1 MDKIFSV
8 NDVKKTKFPGKLR
21 KTRLLDFITHE
32 NKLKR
37 ANDLNVWLE
46 ILLISKIKNIGDM
59 LFLFGEYSVTK
70 LGLFCI

>member
-37 ANDLNVWLE
+37 ANDLNV
-46 ILLISKIKNIGDM
+46 
-59 LFLFGEYSVTK
+59 
-70 LGLFCI
+70 